1 MHQSPDTATA
11 GSGKRITTAANAGG
25 IKTAVQYCLELQY
38 LFFRDWGWPGPYRIL
53 QDLVVVKSP
62 HESSAPALGTFLEIL
77 DVRWDVELMSAD
89 AASNK
94 LFGHVHASGSVPLDR
109 RIDVNT
115 PIRYYSVARKTG

>member
-1 MHQSPDTATA
+1 M
-11 GSGKRITTAANAGG
+11 
-25 IKTAVQYCLELQY
+25 AVFDCVLQY
-38 LFFRDWGWPGPYRIL
+38 LFFRDWVRWDPHRIL

-62 HESSAPALGTFLEIL
+62 HKSSAPALGTFLEIL

-109 RIDVNT
+109 RIDVKT
-115 PIRYYSVARKTG
+115 PIRYDSVARKTG